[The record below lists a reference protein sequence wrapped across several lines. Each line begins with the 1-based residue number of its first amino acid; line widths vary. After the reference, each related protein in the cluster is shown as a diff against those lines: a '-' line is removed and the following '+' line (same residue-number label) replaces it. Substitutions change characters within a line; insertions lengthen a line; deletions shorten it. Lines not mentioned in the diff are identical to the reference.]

1 MMDYFLCFFA
11 FISTLII
18 TIVIESKILPVLKR
32 RARQPIY
39 SEGPSWHLSKK
50 GTPTMGGV
58 AFVTATTFTLLLL
71 SLVLLYKNGK
81 NDKITSII
89 ITTLFAL
96 ANSLVGLFDDITKLV
111 RNKNAGLTP
120 FQKLAMQFVIAII
133 FLMARRHFIGDM
145 TYISLWFGKIDFGLL
160 YYPMSLILIL
170 GIVNCANLT
179 DGIDG
184 LASSVALTGGLVFLL
199 LSSNIN
205 FDTQLISLSL
215 IGGTL
220 GFLLFNR
227 HPAKIFMG
235 DTGSLFLGALAS
247 ALAFSIGNPL
257 VIVLVGMVYVIE
269 GVSVILQVAY
279 YKLTGKRLFT
289 MAPLHHHLEKQ
300 SVSENSIC
308 LIMVIITLIASALAP
323 FIFRW

>member
-81 NDKITSII
+81 NDKTSSII

-145 TYISLWFGKIDFGLL
+145 TGNFHI
-160 YYPMSLILIL
+160 PM
-170 GIVNCANLT
+170 VTA
-179 DGIDG
+179 
-184 LASSVALTGGLVFLL
+184 V
-199 LSSNIN
+199 
-205 FDTQLISLSL
+205 
-215 IGGTL
+215 
-220 GFLLFNR
+220 
-227 HPAKIFMG
+227 
-235 DTGSLFLGALAS
+235 
-247 ALAFSIGNPL
+247 
-257 VIVLVGMVYVIE
+257 
-269 GVSVILQVAY
+269 
-279 YKLTGKRLFT
+279 
-289 MAPLHHHLEKQ
+289 
-300 SVSENSIC
+300 
-308 LIMVIITLIASALAP
+308 
-323 FIFRW
+323 